1 MSQPVHQPVN
11 ELIAKWAQGD
21 QEALN
26 ALVPLIYK
34 ELHSLAHWYLA
45 KERSAHTLQTTALV
59 NEAYI
64 RMAQQG
70 PFQTQDRQHL
80 IAITARLM
88 RQILV
93 DYARSY
99 RADKRGADL
108 LVSLG
113 NDVDVALDRDI
124 DVVAV
129 DEALTQLSRL
139 DPQQSLLVELRFFGG
154 MTVEEASA
162 ILGIS
167 TSTAKREWN
176 IAKAW
181 LTRELRKG
189 KLWSK
194 RRTGRKVN
202 ELFNAA
208 SELDSDQQEAFLR
221 NACGADRSASGGSQL
236 IACRTPESWES
247 VG

>member
-1 MSQPVHQPVN
+1 MAMSEPVHQPVN
-11 ELIAKWAQGD
+11 ELIARWAEGD
-21 QEALN
+21 REALN

-59 NEAYI
+59 NEAYL

-93 DYARSY
+93 DYARSH

-108 LVSLG
+108 LVPLG
-113 NDVDVALDRDI
+113 DDIDVSLDRGT

-129 DEALTQLSRL
+129 DEALTRLAQL

-154 MTVEEASA
+154 MTLEETAA
-162 ILGIS
+162 VLGIS

-176 IAKAW
+176 MAKAW

-189 KLWSK
+189 ND
-194 RRTGRKVN
+194 G
-202 ELFNAA
+202 
-208 SELDSDQQEAFLR
+208 
-221 NACGADRSASGGSQL
+221 ASGELG
-236 IACRTPESWES
+236 EN
-247 VG
+247 

>member
-1 MSQPVHQPVN
+1 MEFSSAAMSQPVHQPVN
-11 ELIAKWAQGD
+11 ELIAKWAKGD

-93 DYARSY
+93 DYARSH

-113 NDVDVALDRDI
+113 DGIDVALDRGT
-124 DVVAV
+124 DVIAV
-129 DEALTQLSRL
+129 DEALTELSRL
-139 DPQQSLLVELRFFGG
+139 DPQQALLVELRFFGG
-154 MTVEEASA
+154 MTLEEVSA
-162 ILGIS
+162 VLGIS

-189 KLWSK
+189 TDGA
-194 RRTGRKVN
+194 RG
-202 ELFNAA
+202 ELG
-208 SELDSDQQEAFLR
+208 ED
-221 NACGADRSASGGSQL
+221 
-236 IACRTPESWES
+236 
-247 VG
+247 